1 MRIMQYDIGRKHLN
15 GYCYPEEPQQNKLS
29 AAGPAFAAKLFAKT
43 HLHDLQHAPNM
54 CFESQLQSKSMPA
67 IPCRM
72 HKVSFDLRSLAAQGP
87 DSTGGGTARDV
98 LRVRSACRVW
108 KKVLW

>member
-1 MRIMQYDIGRKHLN
+1 MQAFERILFRERLVN
-15 GYCYPEEPQQNKLS
+15 PEEPQQNKLN

-54 CFESQLQSKSMPA
+54 CFESELQSKSMPA
-67 IPCRM
+67 TPCRM

-87 DSTGGGTARDV
+87 DSTGVGDRPGRP
-98 LRVRSACRVW
+98 
-108 KKVLW
+108 